1 MIYQLLNLIII
12 NIGFKKIVFDK
23 KEFFNLNLEIKEN
36 ILIKAMKYLHG
47 SNFQIRSKKINN
59 LLKEMSEFRD
69 ISINFNKTSI
79 NKNNA
84 EIVFSK
90 N

>member
-1 MIYQLLNLIII
+1 
-12 NIGFKKIVFDK
+12 
-23 KEFFNLNLEIKEN
+23 
-36 ILIKAMKYLHG
+36 MKYLHG

-79 NKNNA
+79 NKNND